1 MQVSDFHFDL
11 PDELIARYPQPER
24 TASRLLQLN
33 GNTGEVKDGTFKDV
47 LDLVQPGDLVVFNN
61 TRVIPARMFGRK
73 ASGGKLE
80 VLVERMLDDK
90 RLLAHVRCSKSPK
103 PGSTVI
109 LGENNQ
115 YSAEMVARHGAL
127 FELKLNGDKTLLE
140 VLEEIG
146 HMPLPPYIDRPDE
159 DADKE
164 RYQTVYNQKPGAVAA
179 PTAGLHFDAQLLE
192 QMQAKGVELAYVTLH
207 VGAGTFQPVKVDNIH
222 DHHMHAEYAEVPQE
236 VVDAIAATKARGGRI
251 IAVGTTSVRSLE
263 SAAQDALKKG
273 TELAPFFADTEIFIY
288 PGYQYQLVDCLITNF
303 HLPESTLIMLVSAFA
318 GYEHTM
324 RAYQHAVDNQYRFFS
339 YGDAMFIEKKTC

>member
-24 TASRLLQLN
+24 TASRLLQLD
-33 GNTGEVKDGTFKDV
+33 GNSGELCDGTFTDV
-47 LDLVQPGDLVVFNN
+47 LEQVQAGDLVVFNN

-90 RLLAHVRCSKSPK
+90 RILAHVRCSKSPK
-103 PGSTVI
+103 AGSQI
-109 LGENNQ
+109 FLGEQ
-115 YSAEMVARHGAL
+115 DEFKALMVERHGAL
-127 FELKLNGDKTLLE
+127 FELEFQSDLNVLAILE
-140 VLEEIG
+140 QIG

-159 DADKE
+159 EADKE

-179 PTAGLHFDAQLLE
+179 PTAGLHFDDVLLAK
-192 QMQAKGVELAYVTLH
+192 MQEKGVELAYVTLH
-207 VGAGTFQPVKVDNIH
+207 VGAGTFQPVKVENVH
-222 DHHMHAEYAEVPQE
+222 DHHMHAEYVEVPQE
-236 VVDAIAATKARGGRI
+236 VVDAITATKARGGRI

-263 SAAQDALKKG
+263 SAAQDALKNG
-273 TELAPFFADTEIFIY
+273 TELKPFFGDTEIFIF
-288 PGYQYQLVDCLITNF
+288 PGYEYQLVDCLITNF

-318 GYEHTM
+318 GYENTM
-324 RAYQHAVDNQYRFFS
+324 QAYRHAVEQKYRFFS
-339 YGDAMFIEKKTC
+339 YGDSMFIKKKTV